1 MRRLSR
7 VALQAF
13 PLYLVL
19 LVVLAIF
26 AETNQ
31 QRALLH
37 LTLIRERTNVLEQLA
52 IQRTNTARV
61 TGPLAI
67 TQWATERGMIAAP
80 NQTITRS
87 AEPLAA
93 PDRPGILER
102 IQEVR
107 TVWR

>member
-1 MRRLSR
+1 MYRLAR

-19 LVVLAIF
+19 LIVLAVF

-31 QRALLH
+31 QRAITH
-37 LTLIRERTNVLEQLA
+37 ITLIRERTNVLEHLA
-52 IQRTNTARV
+52 VQRTATARV

-67 TQWATERGMIAAP
+67 TQWATAHGMIAAP
-80 NQTITRS
+80 NQTITRTTG
-87 AEPLAA
+87 PLAA
-93 PDRPGILER
+93 PDRPGVLAR